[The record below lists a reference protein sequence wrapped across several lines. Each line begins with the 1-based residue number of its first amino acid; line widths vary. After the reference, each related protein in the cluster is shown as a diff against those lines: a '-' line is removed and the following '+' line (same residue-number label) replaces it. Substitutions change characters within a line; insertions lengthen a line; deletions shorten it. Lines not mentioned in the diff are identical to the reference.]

1 MHRTSFLRVA
11 LWIAIMA
18 AGHSFAAETRPN
30 FLFLYTDDQRWDA
43 LSVVQQEQGERA
55 RFPWFQT
62 PNMDRIAKEG
72 VRFRNAFV
80 TLSLCAPS
88 RATFLTGRYNH
99 FNGIASNFRPFP
111 TNNVTHA
118 TLLRAAGYTTAY
130 VGKWHMD
137 SQRER
142 PGFDFHASFIG
153 HARYIDPPF
162 IVDGKDVATK
172 GWIDDISTDYA
183 IEFLK
188 KQKDSAK
195 PWSLIVGFKSPH
207 GPFEPPARW
216 ADKFPDGYA
225 KVVPNLD
232 VTPPFP
238 GPINRGELPPEAKD
252 PNGKLKV
259 NLNYFR
265 CIAAV
270 DENVGRLL
278 KALDELGLAD
288 DTMIVYASDNG
299 FYLGEHRLADKRS
312 AYEESLRVPLLVR
325 YPRLGVKGRL
335 VDEMVINLD
344 LAPTFLDYAGV
355 SAPKE
360 MQGRSWRPLLEGK
373 PANWRTSFFYEYFWE
388 QQRANPTPT
397 HTAVRT
403 TTAKLIKYQDHDD
416 WTELFD
422 LARDPYER
430 KNLFNDP
437 SAAALRSELEAEYE
451 KQRLAVGY
459 IVPSYAE
466 DPSRKPLV
474 QAARPLNSM
483 VLEYRFE
490 KDDGDRIVDSSTRNH
505 HGTNSGTTSLAG
517 GGRRFD
523 GTNYINVPKTATLDP
538 AVTSW
543 IVTVQLKAEQPD
555 GIILAQG
562 GNLNGYCLSLEKGR
576 PTFTVTAN
584 RERSTVS
591 APQNIV
597 GQRATLV
604 ASWGDGKLRL
614 AVNGPTSIEAPLKTA
629 IAKQPNDALQIGTD
643 LNSKVLDATRPGF
656 RGVVYYVGLYS
667 GETK

>member
-1 MHRTSFLRVA
+1 MHPSRHWAILLCAFCIGCSRA
-11 LWIAIMA
+11 LA
-18 AGHSFAAETRPN
+18 AQERPN

-43 LSVVQQEQGERA
+43 LSVVQKEQGERA

-62 PNMDRIAKEG
+62 PNMDRIANEG

-88 RATFLTGRYNH
+88 RAAFLTGRYNH

-153 HARYIDPPF
+153 HARYVDPPF

-188 KQKDSAK
+188 KQKEGTK

-225 KVVPNLD
+225 KSVPNLD
-232 VTPPFP
+232 LTPQFP
-238 GPINRGELPPEAKD
+238 GPINRGELPPEAKE

-278 KALDELGLAD
+278 KTLDELGFAD
-288 DTMIVYASDNG
+288 DTMVVYASDNG

-312 AYEESLRVPLLVR
+312 AYDESMRIPLLVR
-325 YPRLGVKGRL
+325 YSKFDVKGKL
-335 VDEMVINLD
+335 VDELVHNLD

-355 SAPKE
+355 SAPRE

-373 PANWRTSFFYEYFWE
+373 ATEWRKSFFYEYFWE
-388 QQRANPTPT
+388 QQRGNPTPN

-403 TTAKLIKYQDHDD
+403 TTAKLIKYQDHDE

-422 LARDPYER
+422 LASDPYEM
-430 KNLFNDP
+430 KNLFNDQ
-437 SAAALRSELEAEYE
+437 SATALRRELEAEYE
-451 KQRLAVGY
+451 KQRAAVGY
-459 IVPSYAE
+459 VVPSYAE
-466 DPSRKPLV
+466 RQQTLEPAKG
-474 QAARPLNSM
+474 LNGI
-483 VLEYRFE
+483 VLEYRFD
-490 KDDGDRIVDSSTRNH
+490 KDDGDRILDSSARNN
-505 HGTNSGTTSLAG
+505 HGANKGTVAVTG

-523 GTNYINVPKTATLDP
+523 GTNYIDVRKSQTLDP

-543 IVTVQLKAEQPD
+543 TVTVQLRAEQAD

-562 GNLNGYCLSLEKGR
+562 GNLNGYCLSLEKGH
-576 PTFTVTAN
+576 PVFTITGE
-584 RERSTVS
+584 RERSSVTVS
-591 APQNIV
+591 QSII
-597 GQRATLV
+597 GRRATLV
-604 ASWGDGKLRL
+604 ASWRDGKLRL
-614 AVNGPTSIEAPLKTA
+614 AVNGPTSNEAPIKGA
-629 IAKQPNDALQIGTD
+629 ITKQPNDALQIGTD
-643 LNSKVLDATRPGF
+643 LDSKVLGAAKPGF
-656 RGVVYYVGLYS
+656 IGVIYYVGLYS
-667 GETK
+667 GDLK